1 MNKELFLVD
10 LFSGCGGFNE
20 GFKKAGFKTIV
31 SNDIWEPAY
40 KTFFKNNPSSP
51 FVLGDI
57 TEINIKKKII
67 NLGKNSTILIGGPPC
82 QAYSMAGV
90 RNVDDPRGKL
100 FEDYL
105 EIVNQIKPKFFVMEN
120 VKGLLSMEHD
130 KETLTKNEKKELNKI
145 KFLENQK
152 NELLLKRKRSKN
164 TEKVLFSN
172 KDDENLLKI
181 KEKLKS
187 LKKNTSNLRVKVTNT
202 IRKRFNQ
209 LGYNVEMKV
218 LNSADYGVPQKRERV
233 ILIGSVEKYSI
244 KFPNPIYRE
253 KNKVGLIDLFKD
265 NHPEWITVKEA
276 IDDLKNIPE
285 NTDINHIFTKCG
297 TDFIEKIKKTPIG
310 KSVYGGFSDAYF
322 RCYPNE
328 PSKTVKENHGG
339 VFIHYEKDRFMT
351 PRELARLQSFE
362 DSFIFEGTKSQILV
376 QIGNAVP
383 PKLSFAIAETL
394 LKEF

>member
-40 KTFFKNNPSSP
+40 KTFFKNNPNSP

-82 QAYSMAGV
+82 QAYSMAGA

-145 KFLENQK
+145 KYLENQK
-152 NELLLKRKRSKN
+152 NELPDY
-164 TEKVLFSN
+164 LF
-172 KDDENLLKI
+172 I
-181 KEKLKS
+181 
-187 LKKNTSNLRVKVTNT
+187 
-202 IRKRFNQ
+202 
-209 LGYNVEMKV
+209 
-218 LNSADYGVPQKRERV
+218 
-233 ILIGSVEKYSI
+233 
-244 KFPNPIYRE
+244 
-253 KNKVGLIDLFKD
+253 
-265 NHPEWITVKEA
+265 
-276 IDDLKNIPE
+276 IP
-285 NTDINHIFTKCG
+285 
-297 TDFIEKIKKTPIG
+297 
-310 KSVYGGFSDAYF
+310 Y
-322 RCYPNE
+322 
-328 PSKTVKENHGG
+328 
-339 VFIHYEKDRFMT
+339 
-351 PRELARLQSFE
+351 
-362 DSFIFEGTKSQILV
+362 
-376 QIGNAVP
+376 
-383 PKLSFAIAETL
+383 
-394 LKEF
+394 